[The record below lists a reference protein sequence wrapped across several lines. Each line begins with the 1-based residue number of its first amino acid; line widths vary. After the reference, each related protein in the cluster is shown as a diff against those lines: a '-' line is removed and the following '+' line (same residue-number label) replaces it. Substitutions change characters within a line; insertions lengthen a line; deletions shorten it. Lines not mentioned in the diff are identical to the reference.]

1 MMRVELCLS
10 IGQCQGFW
18 IYFKPRVNLKKA
30 VSLFLTIPVK
40 GIVSVLPVF
49 QGSCK
54 EQDSVVLTYFFKG
67 EVSNVLGF

>member
-1 MMRVELCLS
+1 MRVELCLS